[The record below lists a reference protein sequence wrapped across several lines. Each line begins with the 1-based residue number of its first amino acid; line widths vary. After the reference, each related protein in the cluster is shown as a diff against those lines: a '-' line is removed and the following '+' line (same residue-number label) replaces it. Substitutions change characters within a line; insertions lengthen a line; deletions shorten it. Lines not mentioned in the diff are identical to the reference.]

1 VSEGRVAPPDGIK
14 ERQIASNRRFRAL
27 LLLRFRNEGE
37 VRNLA
42 VGALSHIRV
51 LDLSRILAGPWTT
64 QSLADLG
71 ADVIKVERPGQ
82 GDDTRGWG
90 PPYLEGDTAR
100 SAYFCSVNRN
110 KRSLALDLGDPAA
123 AGVLRKLAG
132 ECQVVVENFKRGS
145 LARYGLDYAS
155 LAEENPALV
164 YCSITGF
171 GQDGPEADR
180 AGYDFMIQG
189 LAGLMSVTGEPGG
202 MPMKVGVALSD
213 VLTGLNATVAIL
225 AALNHA
231 ERTGEGQFID
241 MSLFDVTVA
250 SLANQAAN
258 FLFTDTPPSRLGNAH
273 PNIVPYQVFEVAD
286 GHLIL
291 AVGNDAQFERFCA
304 LCGLQEIA
312 RDERFSTNDARVRH
326 REELV
331 PQVAKAMLG
340 KTRAAWL
347 DELGKAGIPA
357 GPINDIGQAFSEPQ
371 AEFRGLSAEIKDDDG
386 RPIPTVRSPLRLSAT
401 PPELRLP
408 PPRLGQHTREVLREL
423 VGLDE
428 ATIDALDSS
437 SGENSR

>member
-1 VSEGRVAPPDGIK
+1 M
-14 ERQIASNRRFRAL
+14 
-27 LLLRFRNEGE
+27 
-37 VRNLA
+37 A

-90 PPYLEGDTAR
+90 PPYLEGDAAR

-110 KRSLALDLGDPAA
+110 KRSLALDLADPAA

-258 FLFTDTPPSRLGNAH
+258 YLFTDTPPSRLGNAH

-326 REELV
+326 RGELV
-331 PQVAKAMLG
+331 PQVAKALLG
-340 KTRAAWL
+340 KTRDAWL

-371 AEFRGLSAEIKDDDG
+371 AEFRGLSAQIKDDDG

-408 PPRLGQHTREVLREL
+408 PPRLGQHTREILRE
-423 VGLDE
+423 VIGLDE
-428 ATIDALDSS
+428 AAIDALAPSS
-437 SGENSR
+437 AGNSR

>member
-1 VSEGRVAPPDGIK
+1 M
-14 ERQIASNRRFRAL
+14 
-27 LLLRFRNEGE
+27 
-37 VRNLA
+37 A

-90 PPYLEGDTAR
+90 PPYLEGDAAR

-110 KRSLALDLGDPAA
+110 KRSLALDLADPAA

-258 FLFTDTPPSRLGNAH
+258 YLFTDTPPSRLGNAH

-326 REELV
+326 RGELV
-331 PQVAKAMLG
+331 PQVAKALLG
-340 KTRAAWL
+340 KTRDAWL

-371 AEFRGLSAEIKDDDG
+371 AKFRGLSAQVEDDDG

-408 PPRLGQHTREVLREL
+408 PPRLGQHTREILRE
-423 VGLDE
+423 VIGLDE
-428 ATIDALDSS
+428 AAIDALASFS
-437 SGENSR
+437 EERSA

>member
-1 VSEGRVAPPDGIK
+1 M
-14 ERQIASNRRFRAL
+14 
-27 LLLRFRNEGE
+27 
-37 VRNLA
+37 A

-90 PPYLEGDTAR
+90 PPYLEGDSAR

-291 AVGNDAQFERFCA
+291 AVGNDAQFGRFCA
-304 LCGLQEIA
+304 LCGLQEVA
-312 RDERFSTNDARVRH
+312 EDERFSTNDARVRH

-371 AEFRGLSAEIKDDDG
+371 AEFRGLSAQVMDDDG

-428 ATIDALDSS
+428 AAIDALVSSS